1 LDRSEA
7 GLSSGKKF
15 TLIGTPEG
23 DEIKDPSRKVFNS
36 YLFSVLKSFP
46 EIGLLPDVVN
56 DLDVDFTENLAASN
70 RYQHD
75 TRNIRKVQEMT
86 RNLQVNIIHPLRP
99 GKRLLVLDIDYSG
112 FDRSLSRYTHRLLSS
127 SYLGH
132 QTLDFRE
139 PSTR

>member
-1 LDRSEA
+1 MKSKTLRVK
-7 GLSSGKKF
+7 SS
-15 TLIGTPEG
+15 IH
-23 DEIKDPSRKVFNS
+23 I
-36 YLFSVLKSFP
+36 LFSVLKSFP

-112 FDRSLSRYTHRLLSS
+112 FDSSLSRYTHRLISS